1 MHTHNLSQHVHRIG
15 YHFPSTVVAAVCSEL
30 GLYLTS
36 TGKAVSFHTL
46 GTVDDRRPPDSEV
59 SQEVINT
66 EARDAIKDLFPNVPD
81 KDLFQII
88 KTSFQ
93 KVCSLEYPNYK
104 LSDRGCLT
112 SWMSGSTQS
121 RYGIGT
127 TFSSPSPVG
136 SGGPC
141 PPPLH

>member
-36 TGKAVSFHTL
+36 TGKAVSFHAL

-93 KVCSLEYPNYK
+93 KVCSLRSPNCK
-104 LSDRGCLT
+104 LSDRRCLT

-121 RYGIGT
+121 RYSIGT
-127 TFSSPSPVG
+127 TLSSPSTVG
-136 SGGPC
+136 SSGPC
-141 PPPLH
+141 SPPLH